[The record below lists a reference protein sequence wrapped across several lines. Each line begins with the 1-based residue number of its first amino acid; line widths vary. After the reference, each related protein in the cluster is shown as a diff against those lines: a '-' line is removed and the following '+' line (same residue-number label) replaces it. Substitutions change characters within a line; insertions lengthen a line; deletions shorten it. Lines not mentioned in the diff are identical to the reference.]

1 MHTIIFNVPPSAA
14 FLVAGRETEQVN
26 GEFAFSFSPDA
37 APPFVLTVNYG
48 LNTWHEFRLTPLQIS
63 RLCRFLNGCLIS
75 ASVNRRG
82 HTDQNERKMSALHN
96 IFAGPSRMR
105 DLYAAFQDWQA
116 ANADTMPLKNAD
128 KVALWLV
135 AAVLTAMILLYLLP
149 ENETTIF
156 LKVSILYWAL
166 TGTGLC
172 ILSAT
177 LLLFGNVT
185 GQTLY
190 EVVQGYKAAK
200 VADDQLAAGGSAPAI
215 DPGEWSYPDKP
226 SPYLT
231 ADEKRHIAA
240 NTNPKLNEETG
251 GKIKAGF
258 AAGMT
263 SAQIAARLSLSET
276 LVRRYIGIFRRGE
289 NAALSV
295 DLEV

>member
-1 MHTIIFNVPPSAA
+1 MPGIA
-14 FLVAGRETEQVN
+14 
-26 GEFAFSFSPDA
+26 D
-37 APPFVLTVNYG
+37 
-48 LNTWHEFRLTPLQIS
+48 
-63 RLCRFLNGCLIS
+63 
-75 ASVNRRG
+75 
-82 HTDQNERKMSALHN
+82 
-96 IFAGPSRMR
+96 IFAGPAKLRVLA
-105 DLYAAFQDWQA
+105 DAYQEWKA

-135 AAVLTAMILLYLLP
+135 VAVLAAMTMLYAIP
-149 ENETTIF
+149 ENETTVF
-156 LKVSILYWAL
+156 LKTNILYWSL
-166 TGTGLC
+166 TGAGLC

-177 LLLFGNVT
+177 LLLFGNAT

-200 VADDQLAAGGSAPAI
+200 VADDKLAAGESAPAI
-215 DPGEWSYPDKP
+215 DPGEWSYPGKP

-240 NTNPKLNEETG
+240 NQNPKLNEETG

-258 AAGMT
+258 ATGM
-263 SAQIAARLSLSET
+263 SAAQIAAGLNLSET

>member
-1 MHTIIFNVPPSAA
+1 MPGIADI
-14 FLVAGRETEQVN
+14 L
-26 GEFAFSFSPDA
+26 
-37 APPFVLTVNYG
+37 
-48 LNTWHEFRLTPLQIS
+48 
-63 RLCRFLNGCLIS
+63 
-75 ASVNRRG
+75 
-82 HTDQNERKMSALHN
+82 
-96 IFAGPSRMR
+96 AGPAKMR
-105 DLYAAFQDWQA
+105 ALNAAFQDWQA

-128 KVALWLV
+128 KVVLWLV
-135 AAVLTAMILLYLLP
+135 AAVLVVMTLLYARP
-149 ENETTIF
+149 ESEATIF
-156 LKVSILYWAL
+156 LKTNIMYWAL

-200 VADDQLAAGGSAPAI
+200 VADDQLTAGESAPAI
-215 DPGEWSYPDKP
+215 DPGEWSYPGKP

-240 NTNPKLNEETG
+240 NTNPKLNEDTG

-263 SAQIAARLSLSET
+263 AAQIAAGLSLSET

>member
-1 MHTIIFNVPPSAA
+1 MPGIADI
-14 FLVAGRETEQVN
+14 L
-26 GEFAFSFSPDA
+26 
-37 APPFVLTVNYG
+37 
-48 LNTWHEFRLTPLQIS
+48 
-63 RLCRFLNGCLIS
+63 
-75 ASVNRRG
+75 
-82 HTDQNERKMSALHN
+82 
-96 IFAGPSRMR
+96 AGPAKMR
-105 DLYAAFQDWQA
+105 ALNAAFQDWQA

-135 AAVLTAMILLYLLP
+135 AAVLAVMTLLYALP
-149 ENETTIF
+149 ESEATIF
-156 LKVSILYWAL
+156 LKTNIMYWAL

-200 VADDQLAAGGSAPAI
+200 VADDQLTAGESAPAI
-215 DPGEWSYPDKP
+215 DPGEWSYPGKP

-240 NTNPKLNEETG
+240 NTNPKLNEDTG

-263 SAQIAARLSLSET
+263 AAQIAAGLSLSET

>member
-1 MHTIIFNVPPSAA
+1 M
-14 FLVAGRETEQVN
+14 
-26 GEFAFSFSPDA
+26 
-37 APPFVLTVNYG
+37 
-48 LNTWHEFRLTPLQIS
+48 
-63 RLCRFLNGCLIS
+63 
-75 ASVNRRG
+75 SV
-82 HTDQNERKMSALHN
+82 LHN

-105 DLYAAFQDWQA
+105 DLTAAFQDWQA
-116 ANADTMPLKNAD
+116 ANAGSMPLKNAD

-135 AAVLTAMILLYLLP
+135 AAVLAVMTLLYGLP
-149 ENETTIF
+149 ESEATIF
-156 LKVSILYWAL
+156 LKTSILYWAL
-166 TGTGLC
+166 TGAGLC

-200 VADDQLAAGGSAPAI
+200 VSDDQLAAGKSAPAI
-215 DPGEWSYPDKP
+215 DPGEWSYPGKP

-240 NTNPKLNEETG
+240 NQNPKLNEDTG

-263 SAQIAARLSLSET
+263 AAQIAAGLSLSET

-295 DLEV
+295 DLDM

>member
-1 MHTIIFNVPPSAA
+1 M
-14 FLVAGRETEQVN
+14 
-26 GEFAFSFSPDA
+26 SF
-37 APPFVLTVNYG
+37 
-48 LNTWHEFRLTPLQIS
+48 QIN
-63 RLCRFLNGCLIS
+63 L
-75 ASVNRRG
+75 
-82 HTDQNERKMSALHN
+82 
-96 IFAGPSRMR
+96 FAGPSRMR
-105 DLYAAFQDWQA
+105 DLNAAFQDWQA

-128 KVALWLV
+128 KVALWFV
-135 AAVLTAMILLYLLP
+135 AAVLAVMTLLYALP
-149 ENETTIF
+149 ESEATVW
-156 LKVSILYWAL
+156 LKTNIMYWAL

-200 VADDQLAAGGSAPAI
+200 TADDQLAAGESAPAI

-231 ADEKRHIAA
+231 PDEKRHIAA
-240 NTNPKLNEETG
+240 NQNPKLNEETG

-258 AAGMT
+258 SAGM
-263 SAQIAARLSLSET
+263 SAAQIAAGLSLSEP

-295 DLEV
+295 DLDV